1 VIALSLLAVPET
13 FAQRAAGQPA
23 GRLRAAIAAAAVG
36 TGAAV
41 LTYRVLRSEGGGE
54 ASP

>member
-1 VIALSLLAVPET
+1 VIALSLMAVPET

-36 TGAAV
+36 AGAAYV
-41 LTYRVLRSEGGGE
+41 TYRVLRSGTGD
-54 ASP
+54 